1 MPPSQPVDQARAIA
15 ALASERA
22 AEGERE
28 RKLSADLVEALI
40 EAGFF
45 RLCVPASIGGVEAD
59 TATTVEVCEELARGD
74 SAAGWCIAV
83 MSTAGMLAAYIP
95 EEAAR
100 EAYGDTRSV
109 VGGVFAPKGRAV
121 TDGDAYRVTG
131 RWPFSSGVDHCT
143 WVMGGCI
150 VEENGA
156 PRMLEGGRPDVEL
169 VLFPKDEVDVID
181 TWNVSG
187 LRATGSHDIAVE
199 DLTVPRDRAA
209 SVITRKPLARG
220 PLYSF
225 PPFGLLALTIAGTAL
240 GIGRAAIEDLVELA
254 GGKTPTG
261 SSRPL
266 AERPVTQTRI
276 AQAEAGLL
284 SARAFLYEAIAAAWD
299 TAERGNPVSIE
310 QRAALRLAATH
321 ATAASA
327 SAVDTAY
334 DLGGGTSIYETS
346 PLQKRFR
353 DVHAATQH
361 MLIGPSTWELT
372 GRLMLGLP
380 TDIAQL

>member
-1 MPPSQPVDQARAIA
+1 MPSSHPVEQARRIA
-15 ALASERA
+15 AFARDRA

-28 RKLSADLVEALI
+28 RRLAADLVEALI

-45 RLCVPASIGGVEAD
+45 RLCVPASVGGGEA
-59 TATTVEVCEELARGD
+59 AVAVTVEVCEELARGD
-74 SAAGWCIAV
+74 AAAGWCIAV

-95 EEAAR
+95 EAAAR
-100 EAYGDTRSV
+100 EVYGDERSV

-121 TDGDAYRVTG
+121 ADGDTYRVTG

-150 VEENGA
+150 VEEDGA
-156 PRMLEGGRPDVEL
+156 PRMLESGRPDVEL
-169 VLFPKDEVDVID
+169 ALFPKEDVEVID

-187 LRATGSHDIAVE
+187 LRGTGSHDIAV
-199 DLTVPRDRAA
+199 DDFAVPRERAA
-209 SVITRKPLARG
+209 SVITRKPVAAG
-220 PLYSF
+220 PLYAF

-240 GIGRAAIEDLVELA
+240 GIGRAAIEDLVDLA

-261 SSRPL
+261 SARPL
-266 AERPVTQTRI
+266 ADRPVTQARI

-284 SARAFLYEAIAAAWD
+284 AARAFLYEAIATAWD
-299 TAERGNPVSIE
+299 TAERADEVSIE

-321 ATAASA
+321 ATVASA
-327 SAVDTAY
+327 AAVDTAY

-361 MLIGPSTWELT
+361 MLVGPSTWELT
-372 GRLMLGLP
+372 GRLMLGLS